1 MRTYEKGRGNR
12 EPGQDEDVNAPAQ
25 VIAFTCSCGAA
36 YERTG
41 TRSEGPGLLTCRICG
56 GALACWSGPS
66 AISIRS
72 LSP

>member
-1 MRTYEKGRGNR
+1 MSTHENVPGDR
-12 EPGQDEDVNAPAQ
+12 EPGRDEDLNAPAQ
-25 VIAFTCSCGAA
+25 VMAFTCSCGAA

-41 TRSEGPGLLTCRICG
+41 TTSDGPGLLTCRICG